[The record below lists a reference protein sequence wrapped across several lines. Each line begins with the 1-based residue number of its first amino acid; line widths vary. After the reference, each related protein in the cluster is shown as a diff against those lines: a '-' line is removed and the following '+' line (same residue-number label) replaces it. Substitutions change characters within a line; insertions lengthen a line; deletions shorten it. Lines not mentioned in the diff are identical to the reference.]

1 MLESDLDLLCGVA
14 RDAGTIATSFWRR
27 SPRTWDKGADAGPV
41 TEADLTVNDM
51 LKDRLLAAR
60 PDHGWLSEE
69 SDDSTDRLACQRV
82 FIVDPI
88 DGTRAFIAGEKTWSH
103 SLAISEN
110 GRIIAAVVYLPLC
123 NAMYC
128 ARAGGDALLNGK
140 TIRVSDTSDL
150 TGADV
155 LCARANLD
163 PTHWRGR
170 APALKCHFRPSLAY
184 RLALVAQGRFD
195 AMVTLRD
202 TWEWDVAAGTLIVSR
217 AGGLVSDRHGA
228 QPEFNRRQPVLAG
241 LVAANRSLHTQI
253 CANLA

>member
-1 MLESDLDLLCGVA
+1 LPESDLDLLCDVA
-14 RDAGTIATSFWRR
+14 RAAGTIATSFWRR

-41 TEADLTVNDM
+41 TEADLAVNDM

-82 FIVDPI
+82 FIIDPI

-110 GRIIAAVVYLPLC
+110 DRIVAAVVYLPLC
-123 NAMYC
+123 DAMYC
-128 ARAGGDALLNGK
+128 ARAGGDALLNGE
-140 TIRVSDTSDL
+140 TIRVSDTNSL
-150 TGADV
+150 SGADV

-163 PTHWRGR
+163 PTHWRGP
-170 APALKCHFRPSLAY
+170 APTLTCHFRPSLAY

-228 QPEFNRRQPVLAG
+228 QPVFNRRQPVLPG
-241 LVAANRSLHTQI
+241 LVAANHSLHAQI